1 MDVTPNLPAP
11 PFDPNRYLTKVKGSD
26 YLEVKWRLVWLR
38 DQHPDATIETD
49 LVSHSGN
56 HAIFRAQITIP
67 SGGSATGWGSEDVSG
82 FQNYIEKA
90 ETKAIGRALAALG
103 FGTQFCDDM
112 VYGAAEGHVVDA
124 PVNRGGGGYQP
135 DRGPNPTALFG
146 NGRPQASREVGNTNA
161 PSPKQM
167 SFIRSVA
174 RELKMDETAL
184 NDFTQEL
191 VNADFELISR
201 RDASVV
207 IEALK
212 GRQQDLA
219 ARARY

>member
-1 MDVTPNLPAP
+1 MALPTTA
-11 PFDPNRYLTKVKGSD
+11 FDPSRYLTKVKGSD

-49 LVSHSGN
+49 LVAHTGN
-56 HAIFRAQITIP
+56 QAIFRAQVTLP
-67 SGGSATGWGSEDVSG
+67 SGASATGWGSEDVST
-82 FQNYIEKA
+82 FPNYIEKA

-112 VYGAAEGHVVDA
+112 VYGAADGHVVDA
-124 PVNRGGGGYQP
+124 PVNRGGGGTQ
-135 DRGPNPTALFG
+135 PTALFG
-146 NGRPQASREVGNTNA
+146 NGRPQPVRDDARDHS

-174 RELKMDETAL
+174 RELKMDDAAL
-184 NDFTQEL
+184 NLFTQEL
-191 VNADFELISR
+191 VQADVEQISR

-212 GRQQDLA
+212 GRQQE
-219 ARARY
+219 RENRRVS

>member
-1 MDVTPNLPAP
+1 MALPAP
-11 PFDPNRYLTKVKGSD
+11 AFDPSRYLTKVKGSD

-49 LVSHSGN
+49 LVAHTGN
-56 HAIFRAQITIP
+56 QAIFRAQVTLP
-67 SGGSATGWGSEDVSG
+67 SGASASGWGSEDVST

-124 PVNRGGGGYQP
+124 PVNRGGGGGGAQ
-135 DRGPNPTALFG
+135 PTALFG
-146 NGRPQASREVGNTNA
+146 NGRPQAVRDDVRDHA

-174 RELKMDETAL
+174 RELKMDDASL
-184 NDFTQEL
+184 NQFTQEL
-191 VNADFELISR
+191 VNAEVEQISR
-201 RDASVV
+201 RDASIV

-212 GRQQDLA
+212 ARQQERENR
-219 ARARY
+219 RAS